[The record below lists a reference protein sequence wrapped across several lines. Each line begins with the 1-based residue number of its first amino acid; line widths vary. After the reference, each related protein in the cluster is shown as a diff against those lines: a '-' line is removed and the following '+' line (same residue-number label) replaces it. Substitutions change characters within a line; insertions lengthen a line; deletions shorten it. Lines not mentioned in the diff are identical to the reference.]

1 MLDGNDLPHELL
13 LTRRQKAKLRNAFND
28 NMSTDVTLSKTQIS
42 KLILSGEFLG
52 SLLRKLAGPLMKVA
66 APLAKNILAP
76 LGITAAT
83 SAIDAEIQKKIHDSG
98 TTTLI
103 ISNKEMNDK
112 MKIVQALEDSNI
124 LLKRVTKT
132 TKNEIKEQKGGFLS
146 MLLGTLRA
154 SLLGNILSRRGIV
167 RAGSGRRSLNSY
179 KKGKGVVTAGYEKE

>member
-1 MLDGNDLPHELL
+1 M
-13 LTRRQKAKLRNAFND
+13 
-28 NMSTDVTLSKTQIS
+28 
-42 KLILSGEFLG
+42 
-52 SLLRKLAGPLMKVA
+52 RKLAGPLMKVA

-132 TKNEIKEQKGGFLS
+132 IKNEIKEQKGGFLN

-154 SLLGNILSRRGIV
+154 SLLGNILAGRGIV

-179 KKGKGVVTAGYEKE
+179 KKGKGVVTAGYGKEWDF